1 MTKYVLLDESSKVKN
16 VVVKRRSLENRREP
30 PPPQKKQQQ
39 QQQTKLSLKNYE
51 STTKIYSNL
60 DLNSKSQLHILLNI
74 HTHYASV

>member
-1 MTKYVLLDESSKVKN
+1 MTKYILLDESSKVKN

-30 PPPQKKQQQ
+30 PPPKKQQQ